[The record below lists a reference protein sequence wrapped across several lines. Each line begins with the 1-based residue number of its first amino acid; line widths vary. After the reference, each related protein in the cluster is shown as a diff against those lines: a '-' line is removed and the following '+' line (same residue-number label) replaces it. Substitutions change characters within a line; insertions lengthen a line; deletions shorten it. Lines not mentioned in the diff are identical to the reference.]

1 MENWINLGISI
12 ALSIIGAITTSLLTM
27 GKYREKID
35 RLEKDVEKITTKAE
49 ALRSDVDKMTI
60 AVGSLEKNIDKLSG
74 YSQSHSPISLT
85 EKGQKVIDDSGFSQ
99 IFENI
104 KEDLL
109 NDLENQNPRSQYD
122 AQEKARM
129 MLGSMTDDKRFR
141 SVEKW
146 AYENGED
153 FAQIL
158 RAGAIPLRD
167 YYFEKHPEI
176 VDPKEQY

>member
-1 MENWINLGISI
+1 MENWISLGVSVV
-12 ALSIIGAITTSLLTM
+12 LSVGGAVAASFLTM
-27 GKYREKID
+27 GKYKEKVD
-35 RLEKDVEKITTKAE
+35 RLEKDVEKLTAKAE
-49 ALRSDVDKMTI
+49 TVRSDVDKMIT

-74 YSQSHSPISLT
+74 FSQSHSPISLT

-99 IFENI
+99 IFENV

-109 NDLENQNPRSQYD
+109 KDLEKQNPRSQYD

-167 YYFEKHPEI
+167 YYFKKHPEI

>member
-1 MENWINLGISI
+1 MENWISLGVSI
-12 ALSIIGAITTSLLTM
+12 ALSIVSAIAASLLTM
-27 GKYREKID
+27 GKYREKVD
-35 RLEKDVEKITTKAE
+35 RLEKDVEKVYSKVDT
-49 ALRSDVDKMTI
+49 LRSDVDKMTA
-60 AVGSLEKNIDKLSG
+60 AVGSLEKSVDKLSG
-74 YSQSHSPISLT
+74 YSQSHSPIRLT
-85 EKGQKVIDDSGFSQ
+85 DKGQRVIDDSGFSQ
-99 IFENI
+99 IFSNI
-104 KEDLL
+104 KDDLL
-109 NDLENQNPRSQYD
+109 KDLEDQAPRSQYD

-129 MLGSMTDDKRFR
+129 MLSSMTDDKRFR